1 MKSAARFDSGE
12 EEGKGKEMKKK
23 EVCVVIATVQY
34 DYESIRER
42 STV

>member
-1 MKSAARFDSGE
+1 MILVKRRE
-12 EEGKGKEMKKK
+12 RKGNEKKK